1 MTEVVNK
8 VKEGRNDAND
18 DDIFSVVKRLIKL
31 AKINVTLVYDSQES
45 EEERDAK
52 KEGDL
57 LSNTKVKQKETTIPI
72 LAGSNLRKA
81 MMSTQLPIYDPKTKR
96 YDQPFITGNCGGEG
110 ICGTC
115 LVQIIQGNE
124 HVSKVDEIEKMSQ
137 EKWRAVNWRLSC
149 RTVIGPE
156 NKEGNVKV
164 RLQPQKR
171 FRN

>member
-1 MTEVVNK
+1 M
-8 VKEGRNDAND
+8 G
-18 DDIFSVVKRLIKL
+18 KL
-31 AKINVTLVYDSQES
+31 AKINVTFVYDSEES

-57 LSNTKVKQKETTIPI
+57 PSNTKLKQKETTIPI

-81 MMSTQLPIYDPKTKR
+81 MSTQLPIYDPKTKR

-115 LVQIIQGNE
+115 LVQVLQGNE
-124 HVSKVDEIEKMSQ
+124 NVSKVDQIEKMSQ
-137 EKWRAVNWRLSC
+137 EKWGVVNWRLSC

-156 NKEGNVKV
+156 NKEGNIKIK
-164 RLQPQKR
+164 LQPQKR